1 MAQTCVDSVR
11 RALLA
16 GALACLAPA
25 VGAGGIDTSGGGDRS
40 PVVTSA
46 WLIVGAPPSRVAP
59 HPRLLPGRGVAHR
72 DRLPTVCWYHHSTDT
87 SEAAGVAR
95 AGEWSATAPG
105 RLVQLPVSPGER
117 KPQGRGESGRGNDEH
132 GEGPRSAQGPGTL
145 HAGRRSPQAGA
156 GVAPS
161 RQPGTNLPEAS
172 RPGGL
177 DAAREGEPSSRVG
190 NPRRLQHPGA
200 SSPAPDPGAAPG
212 GGPGSPPFSTPPARP
227 TATGP
232 AAVAFGAP
240 FDSPFGG
247 PEGSRQGR
255 PQAQDSIPVSPEE
268 LLSAPGLG
276 EDLIDTGGLHLS
288 PYPSGPGASA
298 ETEYPTVPEVLVT
311 TGPLGPRPVPEPA
324 TLPLVGAGL
333 AALVTGRRSG
343 RRPTR

>member
-1 MAQTCVDSVR
+1 MTQTCLDSIR
-11 RALLA
+11 RAWLA

-59 HPRLLPGRGVAHR
+59 HPRILPGWGVAHR

-95 AGEWSATAPG
+95 
-105 RLVQLPVSPGER
+105 
-117 KPQGRGESGRGNDEH
+117 
-132 GEGPRSAQGPGTL
+132 
-145 HAGRRSPQAGA
+145 AGA

-311 TGPLGPRPVPEPA
+311 TGALGPRPVPEPA
-324 TLPLVGAGL
+324 TLLLVGAGL
-333 AALVTGRRSG
+333 AALVTRRRSR